1 MGESINISRVLS
13 CYFTGKKNNSFL
25 RIPSNSES
33 KARERF
39 KVRQV
44 LNIRV
49 PGIQWLEVCKILFHF
64 MFPYYKHD
72 QDDI

>member
-13 CYFTGKKNNSFL
+13 CYFTEKQFIL

-39 KVRQV
+39 KVLQV

-49 PGIQWLEVCKILFHF
+49 SGIQWLEVCKILFHF

>member
-13 CYFTGKKNNSFL
+13 CYFTEKKQFIL

-33 KARERF
+33 KAREKF
-39 KVRQV
+39 KVLEV

-49 PGIQWLEVCKILFHF
+49 SGIQWLEVCKILFHF

>member
-13 CYFTGKKNNSFL
+13 CYFTEKKQFIL

-33 KARERF
+33 KAREKF
-39 KVRQV
+39 KILEV

-49 PGIQWLEVCKILFHF
+49 SGIQWLEVCKILFHF

>member
-13 CYFTGKKNNSFL
+13 CYYTEKQFIL

-39 KVRQV
+39 KVLQV

-49 PGIQWLEVCKILFHF
+49 SGIQWPEVCKILFHF

>member
-13 CYFTGKKNNSFL
+13 CYFTEKQFIL
-25 RIPSNSES
+25 RIPSNNES
-33 KARERF
+33 KAREKF
-39 KVRQV
+39 KVLEV

-49 PGIQWLEVCKILFHF
+49 SGIQWLEVRKILFHF

>member
-13 CYFTGKKNNSFL
+13 CYFTKKQFIL
-25 RIPSNSES
+25 RIPSKNSES

-39 KVRQV
+39 KVLQV

-49 PGIQWLEVCKILFHF
+49 SGIQWLEVCKILFHF